1 VVRSGHLAA
10 LYCCRDDRAVDPPV
24 VYREEV
30 TAILIT
36 LGDINVNIR
45 EIRELLEEEYGG
57 EEEAP
62 EDDE

>member
-1 VVRSGHLAA
+1 
-10 LYCCRDDRAVDPPV
+10 
-24 VYREEV
+24 
-30 TAILIT
+30 LIT